1 MTPLCFDPSII
12 ILTYCTI
19 YKKGLQYMPLPE
31 ISKDK
36 LEANLEIV
44 RLLLAR
50 GANPNLKD
58 KVRLIFYCT
67 VAAARV
73 VYIHIVT

>member
-1 MTPLCFDPSII
+1 MTPLCFDDSII

-19 YKKGLQYMPLPE
+19 YKKGLKYIPLRE

-36 LEANLEIV
+36 LEANLEIM

-58 KVRLIFYCT
+58 KVRE
-67 VAAARV
+67 
-73 VYIHIVT
+73 